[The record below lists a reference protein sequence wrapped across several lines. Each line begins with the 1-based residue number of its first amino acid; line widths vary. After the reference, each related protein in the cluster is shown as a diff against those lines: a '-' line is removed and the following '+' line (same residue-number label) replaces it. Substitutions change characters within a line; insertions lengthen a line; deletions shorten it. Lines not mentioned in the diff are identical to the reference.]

1 MALLGFTIYIMGAS
15 LQLLQIPAILWGFL
29 EIVGGTMLVLGVLLM
44 LLRQRRTLDCRA
56 RTLSNWSCLEWL
68 APGKASEPLELG
80 EVKAVLIDRASDAF
94 KDDKPLVIVSDVD
107 SVWIF
112 DKDWDRCLLDSFPNK
127 PFEARRLAEK
137 ACRLLGVE
145 YRDKTRRPPDI
156 RKYSELDESL
166 GRRYLRKAQ
175 PLPQLQE
182 PPNLCFRCLE
192 SPVGL
197 DIRIP
202 KGNLVDFWR
211 PFLWGLGIFLAMC
224 GCFVLFLEE
233 DGQPLLFYLL
243 VVAIFLTL
251 QWVCAAWPASRL
263 TESLFLSR
271 RSLKVEST
279 LYGNHEI
286 PLEELDDLFLRDF
299 RENQI
304 YRTFRPE
311 RYFPVG
317 CLCARSSRVQACF
330 GGSLDGANLNYLRA
344 LLVNR
349 IVEYTRE
356 TEGQDRV
363 GPEPAEAS
371 EAADRCQA

>member
-1 MALLGFTIYIMGAS
+1 MALLGFTIYVMGAS

-29 EIVGGTMLVLGVLLM
+29 EIVGGTMLVLGVLFM

-68 APGKASEPLELG
+68 APGKASEPMELG

-127 PFEARRLAEK
+127 PFEARRLAG
-137 ACRLLGVE
+137 AVCRLLGGE
-145 YRDKTRRPPDI
+145 LHDKTRTPPEI
-156 RKYSELDESL
+156 KTCSELDESL
-166 GRRYLRKAQ
+166 GQRYLRTAQ
-175 PLPQLQE
+175 PLPQLRE
-182 PPNLCFRCLE
+182 PPSLRFRCLE
-192 SPVGL
+192 SPEGL

-202 KGNLVDFWR
+202 KADLVNFWR
-211 PFLWGLGIFLAMC
+211 NFLLGLGVFLATWV
-224 GCFVLFLEE
+224 GLVLYLEE
-233 DGQPLLFYLL
+233 DWGF
-243 VVAIFLTL
+243 IFLCLLAGAIYVTL
-251 QWVCAAWPASRL
+251 PWIATSWPVAHL

-286 PLEELDDLFLRDF
+286 PLEELDDLFLRDI
-299 RENQI
+299 RENRMHRRLQ
-304 YRTFRPE
+304 PE

-317 CLCARSSRVQACF
+317 CLCARSYRVEACF
-330 GGSLDGANLNYLRA
+330 GGSLDGANLYYLRA